1 MSICGAVSLAAHPS
15 SRPRL
20 SNPTQPETS
29 CVNSSYYIDGVV
41 HDGALALAQDR
52 QSGTRA
58 LLPGQTA
65 DTERNMN
72 QEPIKVL
79 LIQDR
84 RAETRAILEMLHH
97 AAAGRFT
104 VDSARTLSAGV
115 ERLQQHTFN
124 VVLLDVTLP
133 DSTGLPTL
141 IKLLAAAP
149 TLPIVV
155 LGEADDEELA
165 APAMR
170 LCAP

>member
-1 MSICGAVSLAAHPS
+1 
-15 SRPRL
+15 
-20 SNPTQPETS
+20 
-29 CVNSSYYIDGVV
+29 
-41 HDGALALAQDR
+41 
-52 QSGTRA
+52 
-58 LLPGQTA
+58 
-65 DTERNMN
+65 MN

-115 ERLQQHTFN
+115 ERLQQHTFD

-165 APAMR
+165 ARAMR
-170 LCAP
+170 IGAQDYLYKARVDGHSLVRALRYAIERKRSEEALR